1 MNAADPVSHRSRR
14 CAARVARA
22 SGCRT
27 AALWHQR
34 ADQFHSGCH
43 GERAEDEPL
52 FLGRLIRTQNFIGG
66 YSFED
71 AGFVLGVKGDSKK
84 FYNMPTGEELARLQ
98 RSGFLL
104 SPLPDYQPGFLDY
117 LVGYSLWLVVL
128 LIVGGFALDH
138 WRKRRKLA
146 AETLQAPH

>member
-1 MNAADPVSHRSRR
+1 MRRTLFHIAVVAALLAPP
-14 CAARVARA
+14 ARA
-22 SGCRT
+22 DAAQLRFGTSEQISFIQDVT
-27 AALWHQR
+27 AK
-34 ADQFHSGCH
+34 GP
-43 GERAEDEPL
+43 EDEPL

-98 RSGFLL
+98 RAGFLP